1 MMSRQHRGGEIVEPS
16 MARFAQVALSMPLPF
31 IVAVADHHGTVAV
44 RAAHAIR
51 PAMLTYKLEA
61 LGLVQQA
68 REIDHVAY
76 RHACTASKTTRS
88 SLHPI
93 RSETSLQRHP
103 SRATTPKPNKSLRNY
118 IFAAYPGRQNAIRV
132 KPWTRRPR

>member
-16 MARFAQVALSMPLPF
+16 MARFAQVALSRPLPI

-61 LGLVQQA
+61 LPAYQPIDPLTPFGRLMQNRVQRA
-68 REIDHVAY
+68 GNWIDASD
-76 RHACTASKTTRS
+76 HAGAD
-88 SLHPI
+88 
-93 RSETSLQRHP
+93 
-103 SRATTPKPNKSLRNY
+103 
-118 IFAAYPGRQNAIRV
+118 GRR
-132 KPWTRRPR
+132 

>member
-1 MMSRQHRGGEIVEPS
+1 MLSRQHRAGEIVEPS

-51 PAMLTYKLEA
+51 PAMLTFKLEA
-61 LGLVQQA
+61 RGLVQQA

-76 RHACTASKTTRS
+76 RHACTASQTTRS
-88 SLHPI
+88 RLHPI
-93 RSETSLQRHP
+93 RSETSLQRYP
-103 SRATTPKPNKSLRNY
+103 SRATTPKPNKSHDF
-118 IFAAYPGRQNAIRV
+118 IAVSGV
-132 KPWTRRPR
+132 TETTVSVTSDTRCSGS